1 MVLEKSSSQR
11 RYDLDWLRVYAILAV
26 FIFHS
31 SRFFD
36 TDNWHIKNPTTYFG
50 AQVWITFLANWLMP
64 FIFMI
69 SGASLYYALG
79 SRGARKFMEDKVKR
93 LLVPLIVG
101 IFTHIMFQVYLERLI
116 HRQFF
121 GSFFEFIPHYFDGWY
136 GFGGNFAWM
145 GLHLWYLLI
154 LFLFSLLFYPLFR
167 WLSAGIDR
175 QVLDKFGTFLSLPGM
190 VYILGLPVAGLLV
203 ILDPREIIGMRD
215 FGGWPLWNYI
225 LFFLYGFIV
234 MTHTE
239 LQKRI
244 QQVRWI
250 SLAAGVLSF
259 LALFAL
265 WAKKGDPAFG
275 STRYVQVFGIFGMSS
290 WCWLLAFF
298 GFGMKHLNF
307 KTRFMTYANEAV
319 LPFYNLHQTILLCL
333 GYFVVRW
340 AIPDLLKYVL
350 ISTSSFALI
359 ILLYE
364 YLVRRIDILRAL
376 FGMKPKTKHQTVDQV
391 AGQYGRKKVKA

>member
-1 MVLEKSSSQR
+1 
-11 RYDLDWLRVYAILAV
+11 ILAV
-26 FIFHS
+26 FVFHS

-36 TDNWHIKNPTTYFG
+36 TDNWHVKNPTTYFG
-50 AQVWITFLANWLMP
+50 AQVWITFMANWLMP
-64 FIFMI
+64 FIFAI

-101 IFTHIMFQVYLERLI
+101 IFTHIMLQVYLERLT

-121 GSFFEFIPHYFDGWY
+121 GSFFDFIPHYFDGWY
-136 GFGGNFAWM
+136 GFDGNFAWM

-154 LFLFSLLFYPLFR
+154 LFLYSLLFYPLFR
-167 WLSAGIDR
+167 WLSAGFGR

-203 ILDPREIIGMRD
+203 VLDPREPIGMRE
-215 FGGWPLWNYI
+215 FGGWPLWNYM

-234 MTHTE
+234 IAHE
-239 LQKRI
+239 GLQKRI
-244 QQVRWI
+244 MQVRWI

-259 LALFAL
+259 FALFAL
-265 WAKKGDPAFG
+265 WASKGDPSFG
-275 STRYVQVFGIFGMSS
+275 SSRWTQVFGIFGMSS

-319 LPFYNLHQTILLCL
+319 LPFYILHQTVLLCI

-340 AIPDLLKYVL
+340 GIPDLLKFFVT
-350 ISTSSFALI
+350 SMSSFTLI
-359 ILLYE
+359 VVLYE
-364 YLVRRIDILRAL
+364 YLVRRINILRIL
-376 FGMKPKTKHQTVDQV
+376 FGMKPMMKTRASSSKIHEPVE
-391 AGQYGRKKVKA
+391 A